1 MTEQFTDLGYFG
13 DRRRQKGA
21 LICCGVCVPG
31 ARFASGG
38 WATAIAARCGSR
50 VFSTRGT

>member
-1 MTEQFTDLGYFG
+1 MMQQLTDLGYFG

-31 ARFASGG
+31 ARFASSG
-38 WATAIAARCGSR
+38 WARVMLERCGSR
-50 VFSTRGT
+50 AFSTRGT